1 MTPSSARVAIALALR
16 LARLSATGVRH
27 GLAMSLI
34 TALLAALTACGQPPV
49 DDVASSTASA
59 VVVSPNDERAYDLIT
74 LSNGIEVILVSDSTA
89 EKSAAA
95 FTAPSVLSPWV
106 KALTPPPVVRTL
118 ALVLALP

>member
-1 MTPSSARVAIALALR
+1 MTTPSSARVAIALALR

-74 LSNGIEVILVSDSTA
+74 LSNGIEVILVSDPTA

-95 FTAPSVLSPWV
+95 LSVGLGAASDPEDYPGM
-106 KALTPPPVVRTL
+106 AHYL
-118 ALVLALP
+118 